1 MSVSP
6 LSLIKTGMMQ
16 SGGGGGS
23 SYTEQ
28 GVTADGTQRLD
39 LGALAGADT
48 PSSVFF
54 ASFDVSVNGRNVL
67 THYSATNSSGHY
79 AVDNNTGD
87 TSLDPTA
94 KFETSGAG
102 LEVHTTP
109 TQAYGR
115 VHWLVSSERES
126 TNDLRLRY
134 AVWSSA
140 LGWQTGNR
148 LVSAGG
154 DVEFTTGGANVSLLA
169 KQNNTANIDG
179 DIYRV
184 ALWRGTT
191 IDVELTSTQN
201 LFTSGGATI
210 DPATSVASLGSTNLV
225 FDAFGNAATWNS
237 GDFSTNGK
245 GVFTKTGNAFLDV

>member
-1 MSVSP
+1 MSVLP
-6 LSLIKTGMMQ
+6 LSLIKIGMMQ
-16 SGGGGGS
+16 SGGGAAAFV
-23 SYTEQ
+23 EQ

-48 PSSVFF
+48 PDSVFF
-54 ASFDVSVNGRNVL
+54 ASFNVGVNGRNVL
-67 THYSATNSSGHY
+67 THYSTTNSSGHY

-87 TSLDPTA
+87 TSLDPTS

-109 TQAYGR
+109 TVAYGR

-126 TNDLRLRY
+126 SNDLRLRY
-134 AVWSSA
+134 AVWSSGG
-140 LGWQTGNR
+140 GWQTGNR

-169 KQNNTANIDG
+169 KQNNTANING
-179 DIYRV
+179 DVYRV

-201 LFTSGGATI
+201 LFTSGGSLI
-210 DPATSVASLGSTNLV
+210 DPATSVATLGSTNLV
-225 FDAFGNAATWNS
+225 FDAFGNAATWDS

-245 GVFTKTGNAFLDV
+245 GVFTVTGNAFVNV